1 MPKGSY
7 NPSPHTKHQ
16 HVTFGSVATESKKAA
31 VNYYQEQ
38 NGDLYLVLFLNTS
51 SDPLQ
56 ALSSQQTDM
65 MKLVKIL

>member
-1 MPKGSY
+1 
-7 NPSPHTKHQ
+7 
-16 HVTFGSVATESKKAA
+16 VTFGSVATESKKAA